1 MEFSRQESWRGW
13 PFPFPGGLPDPR
25 VKLVTPALQ
34 ADSLPS
40 EPSGK
45 PMYICA
51 SVSVYICILVSP
63 QNLEKEAVITRNWYG
78 LHVQTSLG

>member
-1 MEFSRQESWRGW
+1 M
-13 PFPFPGGLPDPR
+13 
-25 VKLVTPALQ
+25 TPALQ

-51 SVSVYICILVSP
+51 SVSVYICVLFSP

-78 LHVQTSLG
+78 LTKDMSGDDILPSFPFWQDC